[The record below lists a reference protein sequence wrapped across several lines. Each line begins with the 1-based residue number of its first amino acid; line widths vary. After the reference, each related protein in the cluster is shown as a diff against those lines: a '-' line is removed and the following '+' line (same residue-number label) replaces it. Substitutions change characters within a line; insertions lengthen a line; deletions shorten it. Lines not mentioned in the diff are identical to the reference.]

1 QNYLENNFRI
11 GNLIVK
17 PDFKAMILCMLLIT
31 TLLSTSNIYQTSFA
45 GDGIKNGCANTVKV
59 TLSNLPNQTA
69 SASSEVIL
77 KNIDPNNDRGQANL
91 NISGIGSGIVIV
103 DFHHDTNDFL
113 VAVEGV
119 PGQTGKSTSFLF
131 IDKHSCFSSGD
142 SLQGFI
148 DLSGVG
154 SGSVELT
161 KIN

>member
-1 QNYLENNFRI
+1 MYLDNNFRI

-17 PDFKAMILCMLLIT
+17 SNFRAMILGILLVAT
-31 TLLSTSNIYQTSFA
+31 FVAASNTNQTSFA
-45 GDGIKNGCANTVKV
+45 TDGRNSSCANTVKV

-77 KNIDPNNDRGQANL
+77 KSMDPNNDRGHANL
-91 NISGIGSGIVIV
+91 NIPGIGSGIVIV
-103 DFHHDTNDFL
+103 DFHHDSNDYI
-113 VAVEGV
+113 VAVENV
-119 PGQTGKSTSFLF
+119 PGQTEGSMSFLF
-131 IDKHSCFSSGD
+131 ADKDTCFLPSG

-148 DLSGVG
+148 DISGVG